1 MDLHHTCAGM
11 SRSST
16 WTWHSS
22 VANSAWVTLVQ
33 RLKKRGKPGA
43 SNGAAVE
50 NSVSSCDVREKDDE
64 IFRFCSGDHHGLQG
78 DVETVHNGL
87 PHLIG
92 GDQGS
97 STPNRG
103 EESVAEISLCLNN
116 GRRAINDTEKPIT
129 RGRTSSE
136 TSKHIQAGSSTCGG
150 AGRQAPPQEE
160 HANVDDRVDAEEER
174 DSGLA

>member
-1 MDLHHTCAGM
+1 MP
-11 SRSST
+11 RSST

-33 RLKKRGKPGA
+33 RLKKRGKLGA

-50 NSVSSCDVREKDDE
+50 NSVSSCDVQEKDDE

-103 EESVAEISLCLNN
+103 EESAAEISLCLNN

-129 RGRTSSE
+129 RSAPPARPLS
-136 TSKHIQAGSSTCGG
+136 TSKQAPPHAAG

-160 HANVDDRVDAEEER
+160 HANVDGRVDAEEER
-174 DSGLA
+174 DSSLA